1 MYNIEESGKRLKALR
16 VKAGKTQM
24 EVAADLGV
32 ALESIS
38 RIERGVRGA
47 SVDMIEMLKDYYGTT
62 ADFIISGKETGNAVE
77 RLLAGYPEEKQQMA
91 LKILK
96 GILENI

>member
-24 EVAADLGV
+24 EVANDLGI

-38 RIERGVRGA
+38 RIERGVRGV

-62 ADFIISGKETGNAVE
+62 ADFIISGKETGNHVE
-77 RLLAGYPEEKQQMA
+77 SLLASYPEEKQQMA